1 MTSEPFY
8 GPRCGNCGAYLNP
21 GEINCSACGAHR
33 YADARPVMGVAQ
45 TNRQII
51 QSYFWW
57 GLAGLGTIVCGILG
71 IVFGLF
77 DFLLRL
83 LPH

>member
-1 MTSEPFY
+1 MTDEPFY

-33 YADARPVMGVAQ
+33 YADARPVIGVAQ

-71 IVFGLF
+71 FVFGLF
-77 DFLLRL
+77 DFLLHL